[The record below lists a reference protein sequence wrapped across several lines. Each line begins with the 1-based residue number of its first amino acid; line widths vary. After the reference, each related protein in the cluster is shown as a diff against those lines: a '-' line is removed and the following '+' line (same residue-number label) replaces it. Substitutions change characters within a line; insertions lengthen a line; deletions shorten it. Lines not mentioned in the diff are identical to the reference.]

1 MRSPDA
7 WRTYLLE
14 QLDNQ
19 TRAHH
24 LFDRYYTGDHPLP
37 DAPPGA
43 RAEFLR
49 LMQLARSNWCELI
62 VDAVAERLTVAGVR
76 FGNQSADV
84 DVWRTIWQPNRMD
97 AEHGQV
103 HTETL
108 IGGNG
113 AVLVWP
119 AANPDDAPTVSVEH
133 PTQVFVDVGGGSRSR
148 RRAAIKRY
156 REDDYEHVTMQL
168 EAAETVAGEAMVYKW
183 RRHVNAVTWEDY
195 ADADDPDATFPNP
208 LGVVSFIPF
217 HNKRRMIGTGVS
229 ELAGGVTDIQD
240 RINETIFNRLTA
252 ARFSAFKQRWVTG
265 IDIPTD
271 PETGKQV
278 EPFKS
283 AIDRLWVAE
292 ENETTFGEFSAT
304 DLRPFIDS
312 VEADIQHLAAISRTP
327 PHYLLGQSGAFPSG
341 ESLKATETGLV
352 AKVNARALAFGESW
366 EEVIR
371 LALSAMGDARAADD
385 SLEVIWTDPE
395 SKNIG
400 ELVDALVKLAGIGV
414 PQEALWE
421 RYGASPQEI
430 ARWRGQAARS
440 ELAAVRAQTAALG
453 APRQPAAGEA
463 PAARPPAAGAAPAGD
478 LVNAGQ

>member
-1 MRSPDA
+1 MRSPEA

-14 QLDNQ
+14 QLDAQ
-19 TRAHH
+19 ARAHH
-24 LFDRYYTGDHPLP
+24 RFDRYYTGDHPLP

-108 IGGNG
+108 ISGNG

-119 AANPDDAPTVSVEH
+119 APSGDDAPTVSVEH
-133 PTQVFVDVGGGSRSR
+133 PTQVFVDTGGGSRSR
-148 RRAAIKRY
+148 RRAAVKRY
-156 REDDYEHVTMQL
+156 REDDHEYVTMQL
-168 EAAETVAGEAMVYKW
+168 DAAETDAGEAMVYKW
-183 RRHVNAVTWEDY
+183 RRGVNELAWQEY
-195 ADADDPDATFPNP
+195 AAADDPDATFPNP
-208 LGVVSFIPF
+208 LGVVSFVPF
-217 HNKRRMIGTGVS
+217 HNKRRMVGAGVS
-229 ELAGGVTDIQD
+229 ELAGGITDIQD

-252 ARFSAFKQRWVTG
+252 ARFAAFKQRWVTG
-265 IDIPTD
+265 LDIPTD
-271 PETGKQV
+271 PETGKPV
-278 EPFKS
+278 EPFKA

-292 ENETTFGEFSAT
+292 DDTTTFGEFSAT

-400 ELVDALVKLAGIGV
+400 ELVDALVKLGSLGV
-414 PQEALWE
+414 PNEALWQQ
-421 RYGASPQEI
+421 YGATPQEV
-430 ARWRGQAARS
+430 ARWRAMAARTQ
-440 ELAAVRAQTAALG
+440 LAAAASS
-453 APRQPAAGEA
+453 PPSTPA
-463 PAARPPAAGAAPAGD
+463 PAPRPPAASTAPPAAEE
-478 LVNAGQ
+478 LVEAE